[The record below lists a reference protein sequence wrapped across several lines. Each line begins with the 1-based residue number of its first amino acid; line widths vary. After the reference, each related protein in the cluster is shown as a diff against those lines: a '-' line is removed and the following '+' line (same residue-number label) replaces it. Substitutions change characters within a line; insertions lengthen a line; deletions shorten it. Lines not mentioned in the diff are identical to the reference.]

1 MTATKAFC
9 YVATAV
15 CTGKGVA
22 KLKIRP
28 VRPKA
33 RSWGQFA
40 VPVQARYFCA
50 IVSSVIWE
58 QLPGPCFSLPP
69 GCLS

>member
-1 MTATKAFC
+1 MKVFC
-9 YVATAV
+9 NVGTAV
-15 CTGKGVA
+15 STGEGVS

-33 RSWGQFA
+33 RSWAQFA

-50 IVSSVIWE
+50 VVSSV
-58 QLPGPCFSLPP
+58 
-69 GCLS
+69 